1 MEMIAKDRLKA
12 EDVRDMCERLL
23 REQLSMET
31 EGYKINTS
39 MALNVLMTAAAEK
52 RSIEAVCGDLGAVVD
67 SNTLREALNRA
78 LTVDDLRQQEA
89 EFNAAL
95 VECVPRQMP
104 RAGLEMAIDFHD
116 EPYYGKSEAVQ
127 AYTCRGEAHD
137 GTTYFWRIATLYVIW
152 RQVRLTLALTYVL
165 PHESALGIVER
176 LLKRRENLG
185 IGCKVLYLDKGFC
198 SGDII
203 AYLQDTT
210 QPALIACP
218 IRGKKGLGGT
228 RALCAGRKAYRT
240 SYTFTDGTTA
250 DLALVP
256 TLARDKKTGK
266 QRRTW
271 LVYVLVHLDWSA
283 RKAHQRYHR
292 RFGIESSYR
301 QLGQVRAFTNSR
313 NVALRFFFLALALLL
328 LNIWTFLRCACTRV
342 IATGPFRLAL
352 NLFRLARFTAFLRRA
367 AEQLYGT
374 TLSIPIYS
382 W

>member
-1 MEMIAKDRLKA
+1 MEIIAKDRLEA
-12 EDVRDMCERLL
+12 EDVRAMCERLL
-23 REQLSMET
+23 GKHLSLET
-31 EGYKINTS
+31 EGYKISTS
-39 MALNVLMTAAAEK
+39 MALNVLMTAAVEK
-52 RSIEAVCGDLGAVVD
+52 RSIEAVCGDLVEVVD

-78 LTVDDLRQQEA
+78 LTADELRQQEA

-95 VECVPRQMP
+95 VECIPKQMP

-137 GTTYFWRIATLYVIW
+137 GTTCFWRIATLYVIW

-165 PHESALGIVER
+165 PTDSTLSIVKRLLERREALGIR
-176 LLKRRENLG
+176 
-185 IGCKVLYLDKGFC
+185 CKVLYLDKGFC
-198 SGDII
+198 SGDVI

-210 QPALIACP
+210 QAALIACP
-218 IRGKKGLGGT
+218 IRGKKGRGGT
-228 RALCAGRKAYRT
+228 RALCTGRKAHRT
-240 SYTFTDGTTA
+240 AYTFTDGTTA
-250 DLALVP
+250 DLAVVP
-256 TLARDKKTGK
+256 TLTRDKKTGK
-266 QRRTW
+266 KHRTW

-301 QLGQVRAFTNSR
+301 QLGQLRAFTNSR
-313 NVALRFFFLALALLL
+313 NVALRFFYLALALLL
-328 LNIWTFLRCACTRV
+328 LDIWTFLRCACTRI

-352 NLFRLARFTAFLRRA
+352 NLFRLARFVTFLRRPT
-367 AEQLYGT
+367 EQLYST
-374 TLSIPIYS
+374 TMSIPIYS